1 MNALRRAVLV
11 AAAMIAPLTARAWDA
26 AGHMLVGE
34 IAWQQMTPAARAQA
48 AELVKTLDTR
58 FSEGR
63 PYNFVTAGCWM
74 DDMRGL
80 GRDYP
85 WSKLHY
91 VTIPWTPSGAPADI
105 PPAPNVVSGIDDSI
119 RTLRDPQ
126 VPPAQRTEA
135 LGMLI
140 HFVGDIHQPLHT
152 TDRNNDRGGNGYLI
166 SGPPFSDLMSKQ
178 GRNLHTFWD
187 KAFRFD
193 GQGPAIVEMWNAP
206 PMGGR
211 PAGAGEGI
219 IAAEA
224 AKIVARFPREKL
236 PELATATGGAAWA
249 KESHVVGCLHAYP
262 AGEPSDPMEIRV
274 LTPAFAKASQEIAN
288 RRIALA
294 GYRLG
299 ELLNHLLAA
308 DVQPR

>member
-1 MNALRRAVLV
+1 MRALRLGLLALFLP
-11 AAAMIAPLTARAWDA
+11 AIAQAWDA

-34 IAWQQMTPAARAQA
+34 IAWQQMTPAAREKA
-48 AELVKTLDTR
+48 AALVQPLDPR
-58 FSEGR
+58 FTKGR

-91 VTIPWTPSGAPADI
+91 VTIPWTPTGLPAEI
-105 PPAPNVVSGIDDSI
+105 PPPPNVVSGIEDTT
-119 RTLRDPQ
+119 RTLRSADATL
-126 VPPAQRTEA
+126 AQRTEA

-152 TDRNNDRGGNGYLI
+152 TDRNNDRGGNALLI
-166 SGPPFSDLMSKQ
+166 SGVPFSDLMSKQ
-178 GRNLHTFWD
+178 GKNLHTFWD

-193 GQGPAIVEMWNAP
+193 GQGPAIVEVWPAP
-206 PMGGR
+206 KEVDR
-211 PAGAGEGI
+211 PQTPGEGI
-219 IAAEA
+219 IAEQSK
-224 AKIVARFPREKL
+224 KIVARFPREKL
-236 PELATATGGAAWA
+236 PELAGPADGAAWA
-249 KESHVVGCLHAYP
+249 KESHMAGCLHAYP
-262 AGEPSDPMEIRV
+262 AGEPSSEIEIRV
-274 LTPAFAKASQEIAN
+274 LTPAFAHNAQEVAN

-299 ELLNHLLAA
+299 DLLNAIFG
-308 DVQPR
+308 R